1 VPGRPADRR
10 PRFAPQLTPAIRHAT
25 RADRAFIEALGQ
37 RTVMSSVSTLRHP
50 DPAAVLENF
59 DRLLVYL
66 DRQVHTALIAEAE
79 GVPVGFMLVVES
91 LPDEVTGED
100 QAFIAYTAVEPDRQ
114 GAGIGAALLAW
125 AEDEARRRGAPYMS
139 LMVTEENAAARALYE
154 RAGYRTE
161 RRLLCKT
168 L

>member
-1 VPGRPADRR
+1 MD
-10 PRFAPQLTPAIRHAT
+10 
-25 RADRAFIEALGQ
+25 
-37 RTVMSSVSTLRHP
+37 SVSSLRRV

-59 DRLLVYL
+59 DRLLAAVEEREY
-66 DRQVHTALIAEAE
+66 VAMIAEVDGKPA
-79 GVPVGFMLVVES
+79 GFILALDS
-91 LPDEVTGED
+91 LPDEVTGDD
-100 QAFIAYTAVEPDRQ
+100 QAFIVYMAVERDAR
-114 GAGIGAALLAW
+114 GAGIGSALLER
-125 AEDEARRRGAPYMS
+125 AEHEARKRGVPYMA

>member
-1 VPGRPADRR
+1 MKLAIRSATAADRS
-10 PRFAPQLTPAIRHAT
+10 
-25 RADRAFIEALGQ
+25 FIESLGK
-37 RTVMSSVSTLRHP
+37 RTAMDSVSPLRHP
-50 DPAAVLENF
+50 DPAAVLANF
-59 DRLLVYL
+59 ERLLSIVDL
-66 DRQVHTALIAEAE
+66 REHLGLIAEDD
-79 GVPVGFMLVVES
+79 GHPVGFMLILDS

-100 QAFIAYTAVEPDRQ
+100 QAFVVYMAVERERR
-114 GAGIGAALLAW
+114 GAGIGSALLAR
-125 AEDEARRRGAPYMS
+125 AEDEARGRGAPYMA